1 VAFKSLANLFS
12 ILYSESVV
20 RSQAFPP
27 VPSTSISVNILGSL
41 SKAWPLPSQQ
51 SHPPR
56 GLCVLSDKVPFGFEV
71 IEPIVNF
78 FVSIGKLK
86 QMKPTATSNG
96 NKIDSIIFG
105 YLPADSHK
113 LKLTV

>member
-1 VAFKSLANLFS
+1 MLEPDKC
-12 ILYSESVV
+12 
-20 RSQAFPP
+20 
-27 VPSTSISVNILGSL
+27 
-41 SKAWPLPSQQ
+41 
-51 SHPPR
+51 HPPR
-56 GLCVLSDKVPFGFEV
+56 GLCVLSDKVPFGFEE
-71 IEPIVNF
+71 IKPIVHF

-105 YLPADSHK
+105 YLFADSHK